1 MVFADIEKALGK
13 DAVTTVAGRPAVTL
27 ADEAAA
33 RALAALCRER
43 GLRLR
48 PWSGG
53 EPPTADLPP
62 EAVSVSPGAGLTG
75 EFAVAAD
82 DYYCEAPATMTAG
95 ELAAGLAGTPL
106 WLPFATAGGAAAPL
120 GVLVASYAPN
130 AFAAAYGELQRLL
143 FGLSFLSD
151 DGEVVATGRRTI
163 KGVAGYDLS
172 KLFLGSRGRAGLIT
186 RVRLRLFPRPRE
198 AVFWRA
204 PGEPAAASHG
214 AKQVCSREAV
224 GETLYCADGHAADLD
239 ALAEALRGHLP
250 GLTEVCRGGEAA
262 ADFAAA
268 VSLLPC
274 PQTGDAGP
282 VGPQLSDL
290 FI

>member
-1 MVFADIEKALGK
+1 
-13 DAVTTVAGRPAVTL
+13 VTTAAGGVAVEL

-33 RALAALCRER
+33 RALTALCRER

-53 EPPTADLPP
+53 EPPKGTLPP
-62 EAVSVSPGAGLTG
+62 EAVLVKPGSALTG

-82 DYYCEAPATMTAG
+82 DYYCEVPTPVTAA
-95 ELAAGLAGTPL
+95 ELAARLAGTPL
-106 WLPFATAGGAAAPL
+106 WLPYAAAGGAAAPL

-130 AFAAAYGELQRLL
+130 AFAPAYGELQRLL
-143 FGLSFLSD
+143 FGLSFVN
-151 DGEVVATGRRTI
+151 DGGELVATGRRTI

-186 RVRLRLFPRPRE
+186 RVRLRLFPRPRD

-204 PGEPAAASHG
+204 PGPPANARHG
-214 AKQVCSREAV
+214 GKTVCSWEGAD
-224 GETLYCADGHAADLD
+224 ETLYYADGHAADLD
-239 ALAEALRGHLP
+239 AIARALRGLRL
-250 GLTEVCRGGEAA
+250 GLTEVRRGPEAA
-262 ADFAAA
+262 AGFADA
-268 VSLLPC
+268 VGRLPC
-274 PQTGDAGP
+274 HRAGEAGP
-282 VGPQLSDL
+282 AGPQLSEL